1 LRSFARKLDDLAQ
14 AMRIFELARTIY
26 APAHFAPLVPYYDVV
41 AGPAPG
47 ELAIRPDCNRWPV
60 GALDLRVHDDHFFA
74 QFLHELWQSDQ
85 YGWVHDTKFAGMNMR
100 WIPPAKLVPAEF
112 GNYRITNPEECAA
125 AANAQAEQDY
135 AMLLAL
141 SGYPQLLRLAAL
153 FRDEA
158 TEPATS
164 QTVAPG
170 APALYRHPLPSST
183 VTVKSRPVFL
193 TGQVISAT
201 ARREPQQCMATIAI
215 ATQPLK
221 RALPAQYRVMLRTLR
236 SPEADTWVETPYSD
250 YQRADYEPDPANPDG
265 FLRLALTND
274 EPMALDAHRLVPE
287 KPDEWQISPRERPV
301 HREGVAELVAD
312 TFDWWIPIAAPLSID
327 SPTGIELTE
336 LHAYGKLAKLMTVDL
351 HPPGSGGASAPP
363 TGGGGA
369 STPPASDSGPGAI
382 DPAGL
387 FEPHGYIPEFS
398 WMTFPQD
405 WDGQHR
411 EMVRKTVRVEYILDW
426 DGARLDF
433 SVKGDPADRSYVVY
447 AVVEEGLTGSGQVLH
462 TAVKLPINGLL
473 TYVP

>member
-1 LRSFARKLDDLAQ
+1 MRSFARKLDDLAQ

-301 HREGVAELVAD
+301 HREGVAELAVSY
-312 TFDWWIPIAAPLSID
+312 THLTL
-327 SPTGIELTE
+327 PT
-336 LHAYGKLAKLMTVDL
+336 
-351 HPPGSGGASAPP
+351 
-363 TGGGGA
+363 
-369 STPPASDSGPGAI
+369 
-382 DPAGL
+382 
-387 FEPHGYIPEFS
+387 
-398 WMTFPQD
+398 
-405 WDGQHR
+405 
-411 EMVRKTVRVEYILDW
+411 
-426 DGARLDF
+426 
-433 SVKGDPADRSYVVY
+433 
-447 AVVEEGLTGSGQVLH
+447 
-462 TAVKLPINGLL
+462 N
-473 TYVP
+473 